1 MYKIFLFYSVF
12 FLIALIYLKKYEKFT
27 TTAEPKDPGVTTKSQ
42 IELAEINKDNNILKY
57 NINKTVFSEINE
69 NVVKMFV
76 FNEASSKI
84 FLKLDMTSIP
94 NNLSN
99 YTKTKGFCR
108 DFVSSIYNIETWPAY
123 LETTSENENINDSVD
138 FCEKNSKCYGFSK
151 YHNKKDN
158 KYYYN
163 FYGHTFNTNDAVENY
178 TFYPAGG
185 IPKGNTY
192 IGSSN
197 TLIGGSGFKD
207 ADCFIKK
214 KHPKSNNYYVSFNLS
229 FNYFLSENKTVIIES
244 RIDYDSRSGP
254 EWEIYVLNGRIY
266 YSANNNE
273 KRFNTDINISTDN
286 NKKIHFVAIVHEDN
300 KIKFFLDGEETE
312 EINLTNISTQKI
324 ITFAGEG
331 NNDLTSESDFR
342 GYIGNIKYGF
352 RKDSNKFDTNDIYQ
366 DELICKFI
374 PQHKDEEKCI
384 ESCKKTPSCYVGE
397 CLYICKGCKDQIQCP
412 WIKTSTQDDYKTTQ
426 VWPDPPNPIRTLP
439 GDKRIILEWKKPFEG
454 VHGVIKSYI
463 ITVKESYPI
472 DNHGHE
478 QMIYN
483 FKSNNCVNCQYEIQN
498 LKNTVYYDI
507 SVKSQNEISDT
518 NQNVQNYLSKD
529 CSETAISAPIGP
541 LNLNDYHPS
550 LIESDETI
558 KDLYDSGIEN
568 TGGSRNN
575 CNDKINL
582 YKNKYNF
589 NSIKNEKEY
598 DPNNETRIKG
608 YSDEIKFFL
617 SS

>member
-27 TTAEPKDPGVTTKSQ
+27 TTAEPKDPGVTTTTKTQ
-42 IELAEINKDNNILKY
+42 IELAEINKNNNILKY

-76 FNEASSKI
+76 FNEASSKL
-84 FLKLDMTSIP
+84 FLKLDMTLTP
-94 NNLSN
+94 
-99 YTKTKGFCR
+99 
-108 DFVSSIYNIETWPAY
+108 
-123 LETTSENENINDSVD
+123 
-138 FCEKNSKCYGFSK
+138 
-151 YHNKKDN
+151 KD
-158 KYYYN
+158 
-163 FYGHTFNTNDAVENY
+163 
-178 TFYPAGG
+178 
-185 IPKGNTY
+185 
-192 IGSSN
+192 
-197 TLIGGSGFKD
+197 L
-207 ADCFIKK
+207 
-214 KHPKSNNYYVSFNLS
+214 SNNYYVSFNLS
-229 FNYFLSENKTVIIES
+229 FNNFSSENKTVIIES
-244 RIDYDSRSGP
+244 RIESRIDSDLISGP

-273 KRFNTDINISTDN
+273 KRFNTDINMSTD
-286 NKKIHFVAIVHEDN
+286 NKKIHFFSIVHEDN
-300 KIKFFLDGEETE
+300 SIKFFLDGEETE
-312 EINLTNISTQKI
+312 EINLNNISKQKI

-331 NNDLTSESDFR
+331 NKDLASLSDFR

-352 RKDSNKFDTNDIYQ
+352 RKDETKFDTNDIYQ

-384 ESCKKTPSCYVGE
+384 ESCKKSPSCYIGE
-397 CLYICKGCKDQIQCP
+397 CLYICKGCKNSVQCP

-558 KDLYDSGIEN
+558 KDLYDSGIKN
-568 TGGSRNN
+568 TGSSRNN

-589 NSIKNEKEY
+589 NSIKNDKEY
-598 DPNNETRIKG
+598 DTNNETRIKG
-608 YSDEIKFFL
+608 GNDYIKFYL
-617 SS
+617 TE